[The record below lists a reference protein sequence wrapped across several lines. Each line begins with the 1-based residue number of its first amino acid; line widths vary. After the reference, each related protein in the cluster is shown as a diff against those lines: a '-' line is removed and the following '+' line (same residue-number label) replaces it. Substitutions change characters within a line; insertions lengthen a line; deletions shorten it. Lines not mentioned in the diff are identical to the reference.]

1 MGNKLKI
8 NTDDLNLRDLL
19 GNGKKYLVPK
29 FQRDYSWGQEQWQDL
44 WEDIEFIHENVDEY
58 HYMGYLVLQE
68 KEDSVFSVIDGQQ
81 RFTTFSLIVLA
92 AIQRLKEIND
102 EERANLLLRTFIGTE
117 DLTYLTIEN
126 KLTLNR
132 NNDYYYNQ
140 AVSGQPIMNK
150 FNVFPQILPLLLPP

>member
-1 MGNKLKI
+1 
-8 NTDDLNLRDLL
+8 
-19 GNGKKYLVPK
+19 LVIIIIIVTIK
-29 FQRDYSWGQEQWQDL
+29 C
-44 WEDIEFIHENVDEY
+44 
-58 HYMGYLVLQE
+58 
-68 KEDSVFSVIDGQQ
+68 VIDGQQ

-92 AIQRLKEIND
+92 AIKRLKEIND

-140 AVSGQPIMNK
+140 AVSGQPIPKRSVNK
-150 FNVFPQILPLLLPP
+150 TTRLMHDALDFFYDAVAHQ

>member
-1 MGNKLKI
+1 
-8 NTDDLNLRDLL
+8 
-19 GNGKKYLVPK
+19 
-29 FQRDYSWGQEQWQDL
+29 L

-92 AIQRLKEIND
+92 AIKRLKEIND

-140 AVSGQPIMNK
+140 AVSGQPIPKRSKTLYALSSSPINIVVNK
-150 FNVFPQILPLLLPP
+150 VFLATFPIKALIFSPCENCS

>member
-102 EERANLLLRTFIGTE
+102 EERANLLLRTFIGKQHFQ
-117 DLTYLTIEN
+117 L
-126 KLTLNR
+126 R
-132 NNDYYYNQ
+132 R
-140 AVSGQPIMNK
+140 
-150 FNVFPQILPLLLPP
+150 

>member
-92 AIQRLKEIND
+92 AIKRLKEIND
-102 EERANLLLRTFIGTE
+102 EERANLHDKNFHKRSLMHRASI
-117 DLTYLTIEN
+117 
-126 KLTLNR
+126 
-132 NNDYYYNQ
+132 
-140 AVSGQPIMNK
+140 
-150 FNVFPQILPLLLPP
+150 

>member
-29 FQRDYSWGQEQWQDL
+29 FQRDYSWEQEQWQDL
-44 WEDIEFIHENVDEY
+44 WEDIEFIHKRADEY

-81 RFTTFSLIVLA
+81 RFI
-92 AIQRLKEIND
+92 
-102 EERANLLLRTFIGTE
+102 
-117 DLTYLTIEN
+117 
-126 KLTLNR
+126 
-132 NNDYYYNQ
+132 
-140 AVSGQPIMNK
+140 
-150 FNVFPQILPLLLPP
+150 